1 MSKLIGHNWTGV
13 KQFLDTFW
21 TLFGQVSNFELGGF
35 LAYTEGMIGYGVYAG
50 LFTKKMMIFGQ
61 FMVKVSIL
69 GIFWLVNSCVELKCV
84 NFFKHFFLFLSCHNM
99 PGVIF
104 TTANQDRTVF
114 LDSFLSSFERD
125 KKEWSENG
133 VVLHH
138 SKIGKV

>member
-21 TLFGQVSNFELGGF
+21 TLFGQVSNFELGRF

-69 GIFWLVNSCVELKCV
+69 GIFWLVNGFVELKCV
-84 NFFKHFFLFLSCHNM
+84 NFFKHFF
-99 PGVIF
+99 P
-104 TTANQDRTVF
+104 VF
-114 LDSFLSSFERD
+114 ELPQHARVDFHYRKSRQNSVFGQFFEFF
-125 KKEWSENG
+125 
-133 VVLHH
+133 
-138 SKIGKV
+138 